1 MGRTPREGWIE
12 RVERWRDS
20 GLGAKEF
27 AEQAGVDS
35 DRLRHWKWRLAKE
48 GVGAKTGSAE
58 SSAVSAPLAFVELT
72 PTPLPNH
79 RDDEGI
85 EILAPS
91 GFRVRV
97 PQRFDA
103 ETLRRVLAV
112 VR

>member
-1 MGRTPREGWIE
+1 MQRAPREVWIK
-12 RVERWRDS
+12 RVERWHDS
-20 GLGAKEF
+20 GLSAKEF

-48 GVGAKTGSAE
+48 GAEPKAAAVESA
-58 SSAVSAPLAFVELT
+58 AVSPPLAFVEVT
-72 PTPLPNH
+72 PTPPRD
-79 RDDEGI
+79 RDDEEI

-91 GFRVRV
+91 GFRIRV
-97 PQRFDA
+97 PERFDA